1 MRKIEMSQENE
12 LVVTATKKYRA
23 TPAARAYA
31 REKGIDLSLVRGSGE
46 RGRVSLADVKS
57 YRQHDEVKISPLAK
71 RIAEAEM
78 INLQVIKGSG
88 PKGKIMK
95 VDVLRVMNQK
105 DNEVAPQVQQ
115 AAESMQITP
124 VPAQTEQDKLRNRWG
139 ELEHIPMSAMRKVI
153 AKRMSESYFTV
164 PAFIVSVDVDMTN
177 LLQFRKQTMAD
188 LMSKTGRK
196 ASVTDYINFALI
208 KALAVHPYVNSSLID
223 EGKTIELHKYVNLG
237 IAVGMDNGL
246 VVPVVKGA
254 DKMSLSELVVASKE
268 MTTKAQSGKLKPEE
282 MAESTFT
289 ISNLGM
295 FGVSNFVPI
304 INQPNCAILA
314 VAATVEKP
322 VVMDGEICI
331 RPMMTITLTA
341 DHRVIDGMEGA
352 KFMQTLKSNLENPL
366 SLLI

>member
-1 MRKIEMSQENE
+1 MSQENE
-12 LVVTATKKYRA
+12 VAVITAKKYRA

-31 REKGIDLSLVRGSGE
+31 REKGIDLALVRGSGE
-46 RGRVSLADVKS
+46 RGRVSLADVKA
-57 YRQHDEVKISPLAK
+57 YRQHDEIKISPLAK
-71 RIAEAEM
+71 RIAEMEM

-95 VDVLRVMNQK
+95 VDVLRVMNQQ
-105 DNEVAPQVQQ
+105 DNAPEQ
-115 AAESMQITP
+115 ALPSVSA
-124 VPAQTEQDKLRNRWG
+124 VPATAPEAAQVPAADDKLRNRWG
-139 ELEHIPMSAMRKVI
+139 ELEHIPMSPMRKVI
-153 AKRMSESYFTV
+153 SKRMSESYFTV

-177 LLQFRKQTMAD
+177 LLNFRKQTMAD

-208 KALAVHPYVNSSLID
+208 KALSVHPYVNSSLID
-223 EGKTIELHKYVNLG
+223 DGKTIELHKYVNLG

-254 DKMSLSELVVASKE
+254 DKMSLSELVVASKD

-322 VVMDGEICI
+322 VVSDGEICI